1 MDLRKLARNAC
12 VKANYK
18 PQLVLE
24 RESELK
30 EEIIL
35 QGQEIEGLNIE
46 IVDLSRQNELLR
58 HENNVLKDKIRELKT
73 VLGFIE
79 MAHDKG

>member
-1 MDLRKLARNAC
+1 MDLRKLARNVC
-12 VKANYK
+12 VKVSKN
-18 PQLVLE
+18 PQFVLE

-35 QGQEIEGLNIE
+35 QGQEIEGLSIE

-58 HENNVLKDKIRELKT
+58 HENNVLKDKIKELKT
-73 VLGFIE
+73 ILGFIE

>member
-1 MDLRKLARNAC
+1 MDLRKLAKNAYAK
-12 VKANYK
+12 VNSK
-18 PQLVLE
+18 PQFVLE

-30 EEIIL
+30 EDIIM
-35 QGQEIEGLNIE
+35 QGQEIEGLNVE

>member
-1 MDLRKLARNAC
+1 MDLRKLAKNAYAK
-12 VKANYK
+12 VNSK
-18 PQLVLE
+18 PQFVLE

-30 EEIIL
+30 EDIIM
-35 QGQEIEGLNIE
+35 QGQEIEGLNVE

-58 HENNVLKDKIRELKT
+58 HENSVLKDKIRELKT
-73 VLGFIE
+73 ILGFIE